1 MTQIQNTS
9 QSRLKRI
16 VENVCG
22 ASMMIFLGAFFTVV
36 CLKSCEAEAGYQSAT
51 ASAQLD
57 KKMGVK

>member
-1 MTQIQNTS
+1 MNQISNTS

-22 ASMMIFLGAFFTVV
+22 ASLMMFFGAFITVASV
-36 CLKSCEAEAGYQSAT
+36 KSCETEAGYQSAT